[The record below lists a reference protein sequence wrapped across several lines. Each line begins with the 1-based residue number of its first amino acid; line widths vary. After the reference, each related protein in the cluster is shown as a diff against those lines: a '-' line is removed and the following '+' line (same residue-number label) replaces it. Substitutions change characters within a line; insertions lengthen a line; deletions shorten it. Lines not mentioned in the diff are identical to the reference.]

1 MMDPLLNGTHIRVLG
16 EAGSTKVIRV
26 FKDDGYDA
34 IADQSLAP
42 ICKGNAMGT
51 IDMRRSR

>member
-51 IDMRRSR
+51 IHMRRSR